1 MSAIISIENLSKAY
15 QLGKIGSG
23 TLANDL
29 KIWWAKVRGKPNPM
43 LKIGERDHG
52 NHDGETVWALRN
64 VSFQLDRGEVLGIIG
79 HNGAGKSTL
88 LKILSQVTAPTS
100 GVVKAKGRVASLLEV
115 GTGFHPELTG
125 RENVFLNGAILG
137 MSRSEVQRKFDE
149 IVDFSGVEQYVDT
162 PVKRYSSGMQVRLAF
177 AVAAHLEPEI
187 LVVDEVLAVG
197 DASFQKKSLG
207 KMGEVANEGRTIL
220 FVSHNM
226 TAVKRLCERGV
237 LLNAGSLVDDGPVDQ
252 VVSNYLQ
259 QAAVSQNTTE
269 RDWDVVES
277 LPGNAIVRIRNAF
290 VRTSNQTA
298 SDYLQTD
305 QELEVG
311 VKFSV
316 LQAGHN
322 INVTFVIANSEGI
335 TVFATSTVQH
345 SNLRERKLEKGLHQA
360 KFRIPADLLNTDVYR
375 ARIMFVEDEARP
387 IFKMEDILTFEVAD
401 SIKNRGSY
409 LRKRPGVIAP
419 ILEWDFELLS
429 ENIVA

>member
-429 ENIVA
+429 ESIVA